1 MGATSR
7 FNYREDVVDLEAEET
22 AVALAEEV
30 TAVAAI
36 AAEGM
41 MMIVATAVEAADSEE
56 AVVVVVVVAADL
68 GGEMVGLAGKEVG
81 VGSGIVKE
89 ESAVGAA
96 EVPTPEEILIGLLA
110 MVVVVWE
117 DAAALTGSK
126 AEVVAALLA
135 VGAADSALGPD
146 QRRDLGRDR
155 GDTNVVVE
163 DHSNKSSLKLA
174 PSYTLG

>member
-1 MGATSR
+1 MEGVGAIAAAIVG
-7 FNYREDVVDLEAEET
+7 EGAGIEGVDLEAEET

-56 AVVVVVVVAADL
+56 AVVVVVVAADL
-68 GGEMVGLAGKEVG
+68 GGEMVDLAGKEVG

-117 DAAALTGSK
+117 DAAALTG
-126 AEVVAALLA
+126 
-135 VGAADSALGPD
+135 
-146 QRRDLGRDR
+146 
-155 GDTNVVVE
+155 E
-163 DHSNKSSLKLA
+163 DFFF
-174 PSYTLG
+174 